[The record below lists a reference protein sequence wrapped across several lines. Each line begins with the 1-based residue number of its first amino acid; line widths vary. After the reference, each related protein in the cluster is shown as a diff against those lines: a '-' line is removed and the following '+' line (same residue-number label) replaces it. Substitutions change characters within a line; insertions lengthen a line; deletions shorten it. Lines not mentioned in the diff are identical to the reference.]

1 MAGLKNISRNILQ
14 KKKSLGGMTYG
25 FIGNLFSMFT
35 GKPTAYDKLTLI
47 EFGDWL
53 ETYSS
58 SNLLSQSSMATA
70 LMVQGVNL
78 LVQNMGNEYSVLYS
92 FIRNKK
98 VSSKKVFD
106 DLFIPFIVHCKQNDN
121 AGEFDYRTLMG
132 MPARA
137 TMAYMIATIYDS
149 DPQLLFDI
157 E

>member
-1 MAGLKNISRNILQ
+1 M
-14 KKKSLGGMTYG
+14 G

-149 DPQLLFDI
+149 GVGSG
-157 E
+157 

>member
-1 MAGLKNISRNILQ
+1 M
-14 KKKSLGGMTYG
+14 G

-149 DPQLLFDI
+149 DP
-157 E
+157 

>member
-1 MAGLKNISRNILQ
+1 M
-14 KKKSLGGMTYG
+14 G

-149 DPQLLFDI
+149 DPQLLFDT
-157 E
+157 

>member
-1 MAGLKNISRNILQ
+1 M
-14 KKKSLGGMTYG
+14 G
-25 FIGNLFSMFT
+25 FIGNLFSIFT
-35 GKPTAYDKLTLI
+35 GKTSAYDKLTLI
-47 EFGDWL
+47 EFGGWL

-58 SNLLSQSSMATA
+58 SDSLSQSSMATA

-106 DLFIPFIVHCKQNDN
+106 NFFIPFIVHCKQNDN
-121 AGEFDYRTLMG
+121 LGEFDYRTLMG
-132 MPARA
+132 MPARV

-149 DPQLLFDI
+149 APQFLFDI

>member
-1 MAGLKNISRNILQ
+1 M
-14 KKKSLGGMTYG
+14 G
-25 FIGNLFSMFT
+25 FIGNLFSMFP

-53 ETYSS
+53 ETYSTC
-58 SNLLSQSSMATA
+58 NLLSQSSMATA
-70 LMVQGVNL
+70 LMVQGVNF

-92 FIRNKK
+92 FLRNEK

-149 DPQLLFDI
+149 DHQLLFDI

>member
-1 MAGLKNISRNILQ
+1 
-14 KKKSLGGMTYG
+14 

>member
-1 MAGLKNISRNILQ
+1 M
-14 KKKSLGGMTYG
+14 G
-25 FIGNLFSMFT
+25 FIGNLFSMLT
-35 GKPTAYDKLTLI
+35 GKPSAYDKLTLI

>member
-1 MAGLKNISRNILQ
+1 M
-14 KKKSLGGMTYG
+14 G

-98 VSSKKVFD
+98 VSSRKVFD

>member
-1 MAGLKNISRNILQ
+1 M
-14 KKKSLGGMTYG
+14 G

-149 DPQLLFDI
+149 ESPRI
-157 E
+157 I

>member
-1 MAGLKNISRNILQ
+1 M
-14 KKKSLGGMTYG
+14 G

-137 TMAYMIATIYDS
+137 TMAYMIA
-149 DPQLLFDI
+149 DPLLVI
-157 E
+157 WTRA

>member
-1 MAGLKNISRNILQ
+1 M
-14 KKKSLGGMTYG
+14 G
-25 FIGNLFSMFT
+25 FIGNLFSIFT
-35 GKPTAYDKLTLI
+35 GKATDYDKLTLI
-47 EFGDWL
+47 EFSDWL

-58 SNLLSQSSMATA
+58 SNSLSQSSMATA

-106 DLFIPFIVHCKQNDN
+106 DFFIPFIVHRKQNDN

-137 TMAYMIATIYDS
+137 SMAYMIATIYDS
-149 DPQLLFDI
+149 DPELLFDI

>member
-1 MAGLKNISRNILQ
+1 M
-14 KKKSLGGMTYG
+14 G

-137 TMAYMIATIYDS
+137 TMAYIIATIYDS

>member
-1 MAGLKNISRNILQ
+1 M
-14 KKKSLGGMTYG
+14 
-25 FIGNLFSMFT
+25 
-35 GKPTAYDKLTLI
+35 I

>member
-1 MAGLKNISRNILQ
+1 M
-14 KKKSLGGMTYG
+14 G

-35 GKPTAYDKLTLI
+35 DKPTAYDKLTLI

>member
-1 MAGLKNISRNILQ
+1 M
-14 KKKSLGGMTYG
+14 G

-106 DLFIPFIVHCKQNDN
+106 DLFITFIVHCKQNDN

>member
-1 MAGLKNISRNILQ
+1 M
-14 KKKSLGGMTYG
+14 G
-25 FIGNLFSMFT
+25 FIGNLFSTFT

>member
-1 MAGLKNISRNILQ
+1 M
-14 KKKSLGGMTYG
+14 G
-25 FIGNLFSMFT
+25 FIGNLYSMFT

>member
-1 MAGLKNISRNILQ
+1 M
-14 KKKSLGGMTYG
+14 G

-98 VSSKKVFD
+98 VSSNKVFD

>member
-1 MAGLKNISRNILQ
+1 M
-14 KKKSLGGMTYG
+14 G

-53 ETYSS
+53 ETYNS

>member
-1 MAGLKNISRNILQ
+1 M
-14 KKKSLGGMTYG
+14 G

-35 GKPTAYDKLTLI
+35 GKPIAYDKLTLI

-70 LMVQGVNL
+70 LMVQGVYL

>member
-1 MAGLKNISRNILQ
+1 
-14 KKKSLGGMTYG
+14 
-25 FIGNLFSMFT
+25 MFT

>member
-1 MAGLKNISRNILQ
+1 M
-14 KKKSLGGMTYG
+14 G

-78 LVQNMGNEYSVLYS
+78 LVQTMGNEYSVLYS

>member
-1 MAGLKNISRNILQ
+1 M
-14 KKKSLGGMTYG
+14 G

-78 LVQNMGNEYSVLYS
+78 LVQNMGNEYSVQYS

>member
-1 MAGLKNISRNILQ
+1 M
-14 KKKSLGGMTYG
+14 G
-25 FIGNLFSMFT
+25 FIGNLFSIFT
-35 GKPTAYDKLTLI
+35 GRTTDYDKLTLI
-47 EFGDWL
+47 GFGDWL
-53 ETYSS
+53 EAYSS
-58 SNLLSQSSMATA
+58 SNSLSQSSMATA

-106 DLFIPFIVHCKQNDN
+106 DFFIPFIVHCKQNDN
-121 AGEFDYRTLMG
+121 VGEFDYRTLMG

>member
-1 MAGLKNISRNILQ
+1 M
-14 KKKSLGGMTYG
+14 G

-58 SNLLSQSSMATA
+58 SNSLSQSSMATA

-106 DLFIPFIVHCKQNDN
+106 DFFIPFIVHRKQNDN

-137 TMAYMIATIYDS
+137 SMAYMIATIYDS
-149 DPQLLFDI
+149 DPELLFDI

>member
-1 MAGLKNISRNILQ
+1 M
-14 KKKSLGGMTYG
+14 G

-121 AGEFDYRTLMG
+121 AGEFDYRTWGL
-132 MPARA
+132 RA
-137 TMAYMIATIYDS
+137 NGTKTYVKEIIRCLYLNLELSVPLLKYPLAT
-149 DPQLLFDI
+149 
-157 E
+157 

>member
-1 MAGLKNISRNILQ
+1 M
-14 KKKSLGGMTYG
+14 G

-106 DLFIPFIVHCKQNDN
+106 DLFIPFIVNCKQNDN

>member
-1 MAGLKNISRNILQ
+1 M
-14 KKKSLGGMTYG
+14 G

-106 DLFIPFIVHCKQNDN
+106 DLFIPFFVHCKQNDN

>member
-1 MAGLKNISRNILQ
+1 M
-14 KKKSLGGMTYG
+14 G

-47 EFGDWL
+47 EFGDWI

>member
-1 MAGLKNISRNILQ
+1 M
-14 KKKSLGGMTYG
+14 G

-92 FIRNKK
+92 FIRNNK

>member
-1 MAGLKNISRNILQ
+1 M
-14 KKKSLGGMTYG
+14 G

>member
-1 MAGLKNISRNILQ
+1 M
-14 KKKSLGGMTYG
+14 G

-137 TMAYMIATIYDS
+137 SMAYMIATIYDS

>member
-1 MAGLKNISRNILQ
+1 M
-14 KKKSLGGMTYG
+14 G

-149 DPQLLFDI
+149 DPKLLFDI

>member
-1 MAGLKNISRNILQ
+1 M
-14 KKKSLGGMTYG
+14 G

-58 SNLLSQSSMATA
+58 FNLLSQSSMATA

>member
-1 MAGLKNISRNILQ
+1 M
-14 KKKSLGGMTYG
+14 G

-70 LMVQGVNL
+70 LLVQGVNL
-78 LVQNMGNEYSVLYS
+78 LVQNIGNEYSVLYS

>member
-1 MAGLKNISRNILQ
+1 M
-14 KKKSLGGMTYG
+14 G
-25 FIGNLFSMFT
+25 FIGNLFSIFT
-35 GKPTAYDKLTLI
+35 GKTSDYDKLTLI

-58 SNLLSQSSMATA
+58 SDSLSQSSMATA

-106 DLFIPFIVHCKQNDN
+106 DLFIPFIVHCNQNDN
-121 AGEFDYRTLMG
+121 LGEFDYRTLMG